1 MRENNWFL
9 LCLRAQWGGRGWIKE
24 KVCLYKWTTNVLW
37 YKKDEAVCF
46 WDDGIDDIRQ
56 MAVIDFFAA
65 DVVAVVAG
73 EYLQHL
79 LHLLLR
85 QLSHYERLT

>member
-1 MRENNWFL
+1 M
-9 LCLRAQWGGRGWIKE
+9 GWSWMDKR
-24 KVCLYKWTTNVLW
+24 KSVFVQVDDKCFMVQKN
-37 YKKDEAVCF
+37 EAVCF

-65 DVVAVVAG
+65 DVVAAVAG